1 VEKVF
6 EFFEKERYRGL
17 AGKNETNMQ
26 SQRRHREDMNHSD
39 IFCSKEEGHVMEKKS
54 HSGVVLKETFL
65 KVRRRGIFSFILMNL
80 VYTIAIV
87 GLSTVIT
94 EEKRTI
100 SSFSNIGLTIDEYRT
115 KDRVYGILRT
125 KGYSLGQGLDI
136 AEAIVKRS
144 RELKLPLALIM
155 AVIDQESEFYPNAR
169 SDKGAQGLM
178 QIMPLKWD
186 EYVAKLN
193 LKVDR
198 RAMTDPLMNITVG
211 CRILK
216 DLYDGYRH
224 IKDDKVRM
232 DKALTDYNNGEK
244 STNPNLRYAVEVSQK
259 HDDYEKKLQEY

>member
-1 VEKVF
+1 
-6 EFFEKERYRGL
+6 
-17 AGKNETNMQ
+17 
-26 SQRRHREDMNHSD
+26 
-39 IFCSKEEGHVMEKKS
+39 MEKKS

-65 KVRRRGIFSFILMNL
+65 KARRRGILLFILMTL
-80 VYTIAIV
+80 VYTIGIV
-87 GLSTVIT
+87 GLSTIIT
-94 EEKRTI
+94 QEKRTI
-100 SSFSNIGLTIDEYRT
+100 SSFSHLEPTIDEYRT

-144 RELKLPLALIM
+144 KELGLPLALIM

-193 LKVDR
+193 LELDR
-198 RAMTDPLMNITVG
+198 RAMTDPFMNITIG
-211 CRILK
+211 CQILK
-216 DLYDGYRH
+216 DLYDGYRD

-232 DKALTDYNNGEK
+232 AKALTDYNNGEK
-244 STNPNLRYAVEVSQK
+244 STNPNLKYAVEVSQK
-259 HDDYEKKLQEY
+259 HDEYQKKLQEH